1 MTRAIETTVRIAA
14 RPATVWRYLVEG
26 QGLARW
32 WGPAEIDARPG
43 GHLTIRMQALGA
55 EAVVRGHILEI
66 EPPHRLIFTMGWDPA
81 PNAPAV
87 APDASRVEIVLEA
100 DGAGTLLRVRHSG
113 LPDVIDA
120 DILQG
125 WKDHLPRL
133 AAAAQQP
140 GGFQDGVAQ

>member
-1 MTRAIETTVRIAA
+1 MTRTIETSIRIAA
-14 RPATVWRYLVEG
+14 RPETVWRFLVEG
-26 QGLARW
+26 EGLAQW
-32 WGPAEIDARPG
+32 WGPAEIDARRG
-43 GHLTIRMQALGA
+43 GSLTIRMRSRGA
-55 EAVVRGHILEI
+55 EAVVRGQILEI
-66 EPPHRLIFTMGWDPA
+66 EPPHRLVFTMGWDPA

-113 LPDVIDA
+113 LPDAIDA

-133 AAAAQQP
+133 AAAAQPP
-140 GGFQDGVAQ
+140 GGCQDCVAE

>member
-32 WGPAEIDARPG
+32 WGPAEIDARPS
-43 GHLTIRMQALGA
+43 GHLTIRMQAVGA
-55 EAVVRGHILEI
+55 EAVVEATSSRSS
-66 EPPHRLIFTMGWDPA
+66 HRIVCLHDGLDPA

-100 DGAGTLLRVRHSG
+100 DEARTLLRVRHSG

-125 WKDHLPRL
+125 WKDDLPRL

-140 GGFQDGVAQ
+140 GGSQDGVAE